1 MKHLGPIILLLL
13 FFAPAGWAGD
23 SLRAAVDSAFAR
35 GQYEQVE
42 LLALRHV
49 NDLITRPVE
58 TRVAVNLTTGYALI
72 MLGRE
77 ADAEGYF
84 RRALDADPATR
95 LDPVRI
101 SPKFRRVFD
110 TVKAAYH
117 PPQKTPPVSPAL
129 RFAGPRTGSVLGNLV
144 LPGCGQFLEQRRM
157 RGALWAGAELTLAG
171 VFVWRL
177 QESRQSRDA
186 YVKEMDRAKVHSAYE
201 QYARDYTTAWAVGI
215 AAGTVYLA
223 SQVDLALLRHA
234 VPLEVGAVP
243 LESGA
248 GVALTLRW

>member
-23 SLRAAVDSAFAR
+23 SLRAVVDSAFAR

-84 RRALDADPATR
+84 RRALDADPAR
-95 LDPVRI
+95 AARSRAHQSQVPPRI
-101 SPKFRRVFD
+101 RYGESGL
-110 TVKAAYH
+110 
-117 PPQKTPPVSPAL
+117 SPA
-129 RFAGPRTGSVLGNLV
+129 
-144 LPGCGQFLEQRRM
+144 
-157 RGALWAGAELTLAG
+157 AEN
-171 VFVWRL
+171 
-177 QESRQSRDA
+177 
-186 YVKEMDRAKVHSAYE
+186 
-201 QYARDYTTAWAVGI
+201 
-215 AAGTVYLA
+215 AAGFACTSIRRA
-223 SQVDLALLRHA
+223 AHGFGSSAISSFRAADNFWN
-234 VPLEVGAVP
+234 
-243 LESGA
+243 SGA
-248 GVALTLRW
+248 CGARSGPPRN